1 MRAPFNFAFKLLAAI
16 GLGSFASLA
25 AAGIPVSGA
34 VITYG
39 PVGAASIP
47 TISGSLLIALAVLLM
62 LVAFRLLKDR
72 PHSGT
77 KLVIAVAATAALATG
92 AGGIK
97 LVADAQA
104 IDPVLQMTDPSGN
117 TPLFVPQGGPWQVL
131 NATGVPLQIRTIQY
145 SPGCSDQP
153 PPLNGAQAQAFN
165 GGSVGTCSTST
176 TLAPQSAE
184 YCEITV
190 YCNTLNGGAGE

>member
-1 MRAPFNFAFKLLAAI
+1 LAVL

-25 AAGIPVSGA
+25 AAGTTGA
-34 VITYG
+34 IITYG
-39 PVGAASIP
+39 PVGAAASIP

-72 PHSGT
+72 PHAGT
-77 KLVIAVAATAALATG
+77 NLVIALAAGAALATG

-104 IDPVLQMTDPSGN
+104 VTPVLQMTDPSGN
-117 TPLFVPQGGPWQVL
+117 TPLSVPEGGPWQVF
-131 NATGVPLQIRTIQY
+131 NVTNVPLQIRNIQY
-145 SPGCSDQP
+145 SPGCSDE

-190 YCNTLNGGAGE
+190 FCNLIGT

>member
-1 MRAPFNFAFKLLAAI
+1 MRTSVNVVFKVLAAL

-25 AAGIPVSGA
+25 AAGSPGA
-34 VITYG
+34 IITYG
-39 PVGAASIP
+39 PVGSAVP
-47 TISGSLLIALAVLLM
+47 TISGGMLIALAVLLM

-72 PHSGT
+72 PASGT
-77 KLVIAVAATAALATG
+77 NLVIAITAITALATG

-97 LVADAQA
+97 LVADAHA
-104 IDPVLQMTDPSGN
+104 VSPVLEMTDPAGN
-117 TPLFVPQGGPWQVL
+117 TPLYVPQGGPWQVF
-131 NATGVPLQIRTIQY
+131 NITNVPLQIKQIQY

-153 PPLNGAQAQAFN
+153 PLNGALPQAFN

-176 TLAPQSAE
+176 TLAPKSAE

-190 YCNTLNGGAGE
+190 YCNTLNGGAGV